1 MSVVVLLHDAP
12 NTRNLLNVCQI
23 YHLIYTFTFIPQLVT
38 FNTNLKKSRIG
49 LPHRQ
54 EPTTDHAAI
63 LSINR

>member
-38 FNTNLKKSRIG
+38 FNTNLLKYSYYDIFG
-49 LPHRQ
+49 YILV
-54 EPTTDHAAI
+54 HAKE
-63 LSINR
+63 